1 MPFDP
6 AKPPADVRDDVARL
20 AVALDEKV
28 PRKRLD
34 DNLLVATWNVRAFG
48 GLTEAWHAGPG
59 DSPKRDMH
67 ALLCIAE
74 IVSRFDVVALQEV
87 KGNLKALRHLLKLLG
102 PDWSFVLTDV
112 TKGREGNDE
121 RMAFLFDTR
130 RIRMSG
136 LACELVVPEEDQGAL
151 RQFARTPY
159 AVSFLSAGRDF
170 RATFILVTLHVLWG
184 KSREERS
191 PELKGIADWVAGM
204 ARDVNAYDQNLIVL
218 GDFNIDRRDD
228 ANYQAFV
235 SSGLEVPGE
244 LHEVP
249 RTIFGNSTDRHY
261 DQIAWFCGAGNVPA
275 LSLTYSGKGGCVNFV
290 DVVFRESTKTELSWK
305 LSDHLPLWVEFLVKP
320 RPA

>member
-1 MPFDP
+1 MPVDI
-6 AKPPADVRDDVARL
+6 AAPPPEVRADVARL
-20 AVALDEKV
+20 AAALDEKV

-48 GLTEAWHAGPG
+48 GLTEKWHAAPG
-59 DSPKRDMH
+59 DSPKRDLH
-67 ALLCIAE
+67 GLLCIAE

-102 PDWSFVLTDV
+102 SDWAFVLTDV
-112 TKGREGNDE
+112 TKGRAGNDE

-130 RIRMSG
+130 RVRMSG
-136 LACELVVPEEDQGAL
+136 LACELVVPAEDEAAL

-170 RATFILVTLHVLWG
+170 RSTFILVTLHVLWG
-184 KSREERS
+184 ADKEERT

-218 GDFNIDRRDD
+218 GDFNTDRRGDD
-228 ANYQAFV
+228 NYQAFV
-235 SSGLEVPGE
+235 SSGLRVPAE

-249 RTIFGNSTDRHY
+249 RTIFGDSTKHHY
-261 DQIAWFCGAGNVPA
+261 DQIAWFAGDGGVPA
-275 LSLTYSGKGGCVNFV
+275 LSLAYAGNGGCVDFV
-290 DVVFRESTKTELSWK
+290 GAVFQDSSKTELSWK

-320 RPA
+320 PAG